1 MTNEEIIVEAALA
14 SGLYTEEQVAAIME
28 AGGELPLH
36 TFATWKEKRFVPRK
50 GSKGLKVR
58 LWRHRVKKEAGD
70 VSDPDTLNPFDLNAP
85 DPEKGG
91 YYMVTAALFDVSQVQ
106 RIKETA

>member
-14 SGLYTEEQVAAIME
+14 AGLYTEEQVAAITE

-36 TFATWKEKRFVPRK
+36 TFATWKEKGFVPKK

-58 LWRHRVKKEAGD
+58 LWRHRIRKGSED
-70 VSDPDTLNPFDLNAP
+70 ESDSDTFNPFDPDAP

-106 RIKETA
+106 KLEETA

>member
-14 SGLYTEEQVAAIME
+14 AGLYTQEQVVAIME

-36 TFATWKEKRFVPRK
+36 TFAVWKEKGFVPKK

-58 LWRHRVKKEAGD
+58 LWRHRKKKGAD
-70 VSDPDTLNPFDLNAP
+70 NVSDSDTSNPFDPNAP

-106 RIKETA
+106 KLEESA